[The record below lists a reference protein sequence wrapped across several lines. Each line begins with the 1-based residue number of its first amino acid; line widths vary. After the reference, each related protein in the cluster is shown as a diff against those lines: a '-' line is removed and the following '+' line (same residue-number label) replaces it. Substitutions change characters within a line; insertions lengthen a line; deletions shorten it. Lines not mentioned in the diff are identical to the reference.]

1 MIEGLIE
8 LVPRYGPF
16 ILALGTFLSCLA
28 LPVPSSL
35 LMLSAGGFVASG
47 DISAITAIGAAF
59 IGAVLGDLTGF
70 HIGQRGARILARL
83 SGGPKRA
90 RLMARARTALRQR
103 GTPAVFLSRWLF
115 SPLGPYVNF
124 AGGAAA
130 LPLMLFAR
138 AAIAGEAVWVLTYTG
153 AGYLF
158 AENLIWIGT
167 VLSDVTGL
175 LSALAVL
182 AVCALWLR
190 TALRHRHDRET

>member
-1 MIEGLIE
+1 M
-8 LVPRYGPF
+8 
-16 ILALGTFLSCLA
+16 
-28 LPVPSSL
+28 
-35 LMLSAGGFVASG
+35 
-47 DISAITAIGAAF
+47 
-59 IGAVLGDLTGF
+59 
-70 HIGQRGARILARL
+70 
-83 SGGPKRA
+83 
-90 RLMARARTALRQR
+90 
-103 GTPAVFLSRWLF
+103 
-115 SPLGPYVNF
+115 NF

-182 AVCALWLR
+182 TVCALRLR